1 MNNMM
6 PPPVSRIHF
15 IPEWMETRGLSRK
28 VIMDQ
33 TGADKSLVS
42 RWFKGSL
49 PSDQYLA
56 RLAALFGIEREDL
69 FRRPTSNGE
78 VSRARPR
85 ATTAPG
91 TTGTTG
97 DIARDNGRQ
106 IPVYAITP
114 DASGQSLIAFD
125 PVEHHPAP
133 PDLAN
138 VRGAYG
144 VLIRGDSMAPALRPG
159 DIAWVNPHKLP
170 NHDSDVVLYQ
180 LPPETTV
187 EAAAIIKTLVSWTP
201 QDWCLRQYQPPK
213 EWDESKGEWPI
224 CHQIV
229 GKKSVR

>member
-1 MNNMM
+1 MNNMT
-6 PPPVSRIHF
+6 PPPFSRLHF

-28 VIMDQ
+28 DIMDQ

-69 FRRPTSNGE
+69 FRRPISNGE
-78 VSRARPR
+78 ASRAGPP
-85 ATTAPG
+85 ATIAYDV
-91 TTGTTG
+91 TGTTG
-97 DIARDNGRQ
+97 DIARHNGRQ

-114 DASGQSLIAFD
+114 GDSGRSLIAFD

-144 VLIRGDSMAPALRPG
+144 VLIRGDSMTPALRPG

-180 LPPETTV
+180 ILPETNTV
-187 EAAAIIKTLVSWTP
+187 AEAIIKTLVSWTP
-201 QDWCLRQYQPPK
+201 HDWRLRQYQPAR
-213 EWDESKGEWPI
+213 EWDEPKGEWPI